1 MSKARQIYIQDIEE
15 EIENEI
21 FIKKEIKFEIEN
33 ILNFNNFLFV
43 RQKFD
48 KIKNFEE
55 KLNNFNKFLLFIK
68 INEEIASINSS
79 FIKPFI
85 ISFMKMFQKTIE
97 NDGKNINY
105 NTLQKYMD
113 ILDIISS
120 FNGFLS
126 KIILE
131 NEKKCIQD
139 KMNQYLQLQI
149 KNKKRKKNKK
159 EKMRL
164 MRRIENLKKETQ
176 EDLNEKN
183 NNTIIDVIHI
193 D

>member
-68 INEEIASINSS
+68 INEEI
-79 FIKPFI
+79 F
-85 ISFMKMFQKTIE
+85 
-97 NDGKNINY
+97 
-105 NTLQKYMD
+105 
-113 ILDIISS
+113 
-120 FNGFLS
+120 
-126 KIILE
+126 
-131 NEKKCIQD
+131 
-139 KMNQYLQLQI
+139 
-149 KNKKRKKNKK
+149 
-159 EKMRL
+159 
-164 MRRIENLKKETQ
+164 
-176 EDLNEKN
+176 
-183 NNTIIDVIHI
+183 
-193 D
+193 

>member
-1 MSKARQIYIQDIEE
+1 
-15 EIENEI
+15 
-21 FIKKEIKFEIEN
+21 
-33 ILNFNNFLFV
+33 
-43 RQKFD
+43 
-48 KIKNFEE
+48 
-55 KLNNFNKFLLFIK
+55 
-68 INEEIASINSS
+68 
-79 FIKPFI
+79 
-85 ISFMKMFQKTIE
+85 MFQKTIE